1 MPAVDFVAYVHRLT
15 RIRDAALYDL
25 LSDGLSHWG
34 PHEENTALLYEH
46 QAYALELL
54 WSDRTADPD
63 DPAVKRERAQAK
75 RAGIKPPPHPL
86 IPPVAHRPD
95 SLAEQRLREYLDQ
108 VQQYRAGPPPEV
120 KYLTSNDFD
129 RELGLTAEHV

>member
-1 MPAVDFVAYVHRLT
+1 MPALDLVAHVHRLT

-34 PHEENTALLYEH
+34 PHEENTALLLEA
-46 QAYALELL
+46 QSYALELS
-54 WSDRTADPD
+54 WVDRITDPD

-86 IPPVAHRPD
+86 IPPIAHRPD
-95 SLAEQRLREYLDQ
+95 SVAEQRLREYLDAVARYQ
-108 VQQYRAGPPPEV
+108 TGPPPDV
-120 KYLTSNDFD
+120 RHLTSVEFD
-129 RELGLTAEHV
+129 RELGLIDESA

>member
-1 MPAVDFVAYVHRLT
+1 MAATDLVAYFQRLR
-15 RIRDAALYDL
+15 RIRESAVYDL

-34 PHEENTALLYEH
+34 PHEENTALLLEA
-46 QAYALELL
+46 QAYSLELA
-54 WSDRTADPD
+54 WVDRTTDPD

-95 SLAEQRLREYLDQ
+95 SLAERRLREYIDA
-108 VQQYRAGPPPEV
+108 VEKYRAGPPPEV
-120 KYLTSNDFD
+120 KHLTSSQFD
-129 RELGLTAEHV
+129 RELGLTDEYV

>member
-1 MPAVDFVAYVHRLT
+1 MAAVDLVAHVHRLT

-34 PHEENTALLYEH
+34 PHEENTALLLEH
-46 QAYALELL
+46 QAYALELT
-54 WSDRTADPD
+54 WADRITDPD
-63 DPAVKRERAQAK
+63 DPAVKRDRARAK
-75 RAGIKPPPHPL
+75 KAGIKPPPHPL

-95 SLAEQRLREYLDQ
+95 SLAARRLREYLDA
-108 VQQYRAGPPPEV
+108 VEQYRAGPPPEV
-120 KYLTSNDFD
+120 KYLSSSDFD

>member
-1 MPAVDFVAYVHRLT
+1 MPAVDLVAYVHRLT

-34 PHEENTALLYEH
+34 PHEENTALLLEA
-46 QAYALELL
+46 QAYALDLI
-54 WSDRTADPD
+54 WADRTTDPD

-75 RAGIKPPPHPL
+75 KAGIKPPPHPL

-95 SLAEQRLREYLDQ
+95 TLAEQRVREYIEA
-108 VQQYRAGPPPEV
+108 VERYRAGPPPEV
-120 KYLTSNDFD
+120 KYLSSNEFD
-129 RELGLTAEHV
+129 RELGLTAERV

>member
-1 MPAVDFVAYVHRLT
+1 MAAVDLVAYVHRLT

-34 PHEENTALLYEH
+34 PHEENTALLLEH
-46 QAYALELL
+46 QAYALDLI
-54 WSDRTADPD
+54 WVDRTTDPD
-63 DPAVKRERAQAK
+63 DHAVKRERAQAK

-95 SLAEQRLREYLDQ
+95 SLAEKRLREYLDA
-108 VQQYRAGPPPEV
+108 VSKYRAGPEPEV

-129 RELGLTAEHV
+129 RALGLTAEHV

>member
-1 MPAVDFVAYVHRLT
+1 MAAVDLVAHVHRLT

-34 PHEENTALLYEH
+34 PHEENTALLLEA
-46 QAYALELL
+46 QAYALELK
-54 WSDRTADPD
+54 WADRTTDPD

-75 RAGIKPPPHPL
+75 RAGIKPPSHPL

-95 SLAEQRLREYLDQ
+95 SLAERRLREYLEQ
-108 VQQYRAGPPPEV
+108 IERYRAGPPPEV
-120 KYLTSNDFD
+120 KYLSSADFD

>member
-1 MPAVDFVAYVHRLT
+1 MPAVDLVAHVHRLT

-34 PHEENTALLYEH
+34 PHEENTALLLEA
-46 QAYALELL
+46 QAYALDLI
-54 WSDRTADPD
+54 WADRTTDPD
-63 DPAVKRERAQAK
+63 DPAVKRERTQAK

-95 SLAEQRLREYLDQ
+95 TLAERRVREYIEA
-108 VQQYRAGPPPEV
+108 VERYRSRPEPEV
-120 KYLTSNDFD
+120 KYLSSNEFD

>member
-1 MPAVDFVAYVHRLT
+1 MPAVDLVAHVHRLT

-34 PHEENTALLYEH
+34 PHEENTALLLE
-46 QAYALELL
+46 AESYALQLA
-54 WSDRTADPD
+54 WVDRITDPE

-95 SLAEQRLREYLDQ
+95 TLAARRLREYIEAVEKYQ
-108 VQQYRAGPPPEV
+108 AGPPPEEL
-120 KYLTSNDFD
+120 YLSSNEFD
-129 RELGLTAEHV
+129 RVMGLN